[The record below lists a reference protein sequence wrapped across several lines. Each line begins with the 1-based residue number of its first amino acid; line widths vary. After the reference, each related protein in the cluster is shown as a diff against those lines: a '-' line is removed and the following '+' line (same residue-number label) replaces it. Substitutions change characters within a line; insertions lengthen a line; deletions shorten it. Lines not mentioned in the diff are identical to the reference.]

1 MWLVPNLNA
10 KPGSLALAKPIKRAI
25 APDETHSYTLNL
37 NAGQYAHLVVDQH
50 GADVVIVVYGSDGKK
65 IVQVDSPNGING
77 VEPVFLVADTAGLY
91 RFEVRSQST
100 MPGRYEVKLEEL
112 RATTEPDR
120 NRIEAQQLFEE
131 AKALRSE
138 RTEKSYQQSIEKYET
153 AIAIWHKL
161 NEKLLEAYSLHE
173 VGMIYGD
180 IGLFQKAIDAHTN
193 AADLYKELK
202 LPKDEAAFLTWL
214 GLRRVGR
221 HATASCHV
229 RSSG

>member
-1 MWLVPNLNA
+1 
-10 KPGSLALAKPIKRAI
+10 
-25 APDETHSYTLNL
+25 
-37 NAGQYAHLVVDQH
+37 
-50 GADVVIVVYGSDGKK
+50 
-65 IVQVDSPNGING
+65 
-77 VEPVFLVADTAGLY
+77 
-91 RFEVRSQST
+91 
-100 MPGRYEVKLEEL
+100 VKLEEL

-153 AIAIWHKL
+153 AFAIWHKL

-214 GLRRVGR
+214 ESW
-221 HATASCHV
+221 ATRNSVLPCTIERLKFIEQQATSIPF
-229 RSSG
+229 